1 MLPFQRNRRF
11 YMRVWDYVPK
21 EEILQTILMK
31 ISHSIYLLKVSSV
44 TDGAIL
50 ATKIL
55 VTFLTGAL
63 ISSFNLQGKHVKNQT
78 IPRIT

>member
-1 MLPFQRNRRF
+1 MSTTKKILP
-11 YMRVWDYVPK
+11 
-21 EEILQTILMK
+21 ITLMMK
-31 ISHSIYLLKVSSV
+31 SPSIYLLKTASV

-63 ISSFNLQGKHVKNQT
+63 ISSFNLKGKHAKNQ
-78 IPRIT
+78 